1 MKILVDEI
9 GYDAWQIVYHKN
21 LMVDLLKYLNEEDVR
36 IINKLGY
43 EVENKVYTEYEYDSL
58 KGDIAKYYIDD
69 EMEEREVA
77 ETMPLPEEITRDT
90 YNNLL
95 KKFDEIDRRYKKIM

>member
-1 MKILVDEI
+1 MQNI
-9 GYDAWQIVYHKN
+9 
-21 LMVDLLKYLNEEDVR
+21 
-36 IINKLGY
+36 
-43 EVENKVYTEYEYDSL
+43 
-58 KGDIAKYYIDD
+58 IDD